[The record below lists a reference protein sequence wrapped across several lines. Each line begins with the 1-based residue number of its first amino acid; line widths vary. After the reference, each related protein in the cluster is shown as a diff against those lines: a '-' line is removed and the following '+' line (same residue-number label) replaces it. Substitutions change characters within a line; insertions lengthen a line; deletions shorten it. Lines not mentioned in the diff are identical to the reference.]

1 VFEPK
6 QRRGLPR
13 PAESLS
19 STAHYPRLMLQRQTT
34 KPAVIEAVIGPKKT
48 RLDLQLFTS
57 VHDLPNTAA
66 DPILTWLSQAAN
78 RGKLWLAIAV
88 LMGTRKGP
96 TRRAALRGMG
106 SLWVSSAVSN
116 GLIKPIFRRVR
127 PVAYPD
133 IPITRTLRRA
143 PRTFSFP
150 SGHSASA
157 AAFATGVALEAPIVG
172 AAIAPIALAVGFSRI
187 RVGVHYPGDVLAGF
201 AIGSGLA
208 LTSQHWWKVRP
219 ARPAKVRPTQVAP
232 ALAGGEG
239 MVIAINP
246 NSGSANDDT
255 VALIRAALPAAEI
268 IELTP
273 DSLLADLL
281 EEAASRAKA
290 LGVAGGDGTVAAAA
304 AVAIEHDLP
313 LAVIPAGTLNHFAAD
328 VGIQSLDDV
337 VSGLEAG
344 EAVRVDIAEVGGIPF
359 LNTASIGAYP
369 VMVRRRDE
377 LAPRLGKWP
386 SLVVAAAQVLR
397 SQKPIHVDLNGK
409 RVAAWIVF
417 VGNCSYT
424 PRGLSPAWRPR
435 LEDGM
440 LDVQYLRADT
450 KWSRSRTVLTQ
461 LFGITEHTGLYVDEI
476 VKELR
481 VVSHSGPQEIARDG
495 EPAESANEFHF
506 VKRPRQLIVY
516 RPHDL

>member
-1 VFEPK
+1 MP
-6 QRRGLPR
+6 
-13 PAESLS
+13 
-19 STAHYPRLMLQRQTT
+19 QRQSMM
-34 KPAVIEAVIGPKKT
+34 PAALTPKKQP
-48 RLDLQLFTS
+48 LDLHLFTT
-57 VHDLPNTAA
+57 VHDLPSNPT
-66 DPILTWLSQAAN
+66 DRWLTWLSQAAN
-78 RGKLWLAIAV
+78 KGKLWLVIAAV
-88 LMGTRKGP
+88 LGSRKGP

-106 SLWVSSAVSN
+106 SLWVSSAMSN
-116 GLIKPIFRRVR
+116 GVIKPIFRRVR

-133 IPITRTLRRA
+133 KPITRTLRRA

-201 AIGSGLA
+201 AIGSSLA
-208 LTSQHWWKVRP
+208 LASQHWWKVRP
-219 ARPAKVRPTQVAP
+219 TRPAKVRTTQVAP
-232 ALAGGEG
+232 ALPEG
-239 MVIAINP
+239 RGLVIAVNP
-246 NSGSANDDT
+246 NSGSANDDN
-255 VALIRAALPAAEI
+255 VALIRVALPAAEI
-268 IELTP
+268 VELAP
-273 DSLLADLL
+273 DSVLADLL
-281 EEAASRAKA
+281 DEVAGRAKA

-313 LAVIPAGTLNHFAAD
+313 LAVFPAGTLNHFAAD
-328 VGIQSLDDV
+328 VGISSIEDV
-337 VSGLEAG
+337 VAGIEAG
-344 EAVRVDIAEVGGIPF
+344 EAVWVDVAEVGGIPF

-369 VMVRRRDE
+369 EMVRRRDE

-397 SQKPIHVDLNGK
+397 NQQPIRVELNG
-409 RVAAWIVF
+409 VPVTAWIVF

-435 LEDGM
+435 LEDGL

-461 LFGITEHTGLYVDEI
+461 LFGITEHTGLYRDHM
-476 VKELR
+476 VKELKVR
-481 VVSHSGPQEIARDG
+481 SLSGPQEIARDG
-495 EPAESANEFHF
+495 EPAESATEFHF

>member
-1 VFEPK
+1 MVK
-6 QRRGLPR
+6 RH
-13 PAESLS
+13 AS
-19 STAHYPRLMLQRQTT
+19 
-34 KPAVIEAVIGPKKT
+34 
-48 RLDLQLFTS
+48 RLDLHLYST
-57 VHDLPNTAA
+57 VHELPHTAA
-66 DPILTWLSQAAN
+66 DRWLTWLSQAAN
-78 RGKLWLAIAV
+78 KGKLWLVIAA
-88 LMGTRKGP
+88 LLGTRKGP
-96 TRRAALRGMG
+96 TRRAAFRGMG
-106 SLWVSSAVSN
+106 SLWASSALSN

-157 AAFATGVALEAPIVG
+157 AAFATGVVLEAPIVG
-172 AAIAPIALAVGFSRI
+172 AAVAPIALAVGFSRI
-187 RVGVHYPGDVLAGF
+187 RVGVHYPGDVAAGF
-201 AIGSGLA
+201 AIGSTLA
-208 LTSQHWWKVRP
+208 LASQHWWKVRP
-219 ARPAKVRPTQVAP
+219 ARPAKVRTTQVAP
-232 ALAGGEG
+232 ALHGGEG

-246 NSGSANDDT
+246 NFGSANTDT
-255 VALIRAALPAAEI
+255 VAQIRTALPAAEI

-273 DSLLADLL
+273 DSVLGELLD
-281 EEAASRAKA
+281 EAAGTAKA

-304 AVAIEHDLP
+304 AVAVEHDLP

-328 VGIQSLDDV
+328 VGIRSLEDV
-337 VSGLEAG
+337 VSGIEVG

-369 VMVRRRDE
+369 EMVRRRDQ

-386 SLVVAAAQVLR
+386 SLVIAAAQVLHD
-397 SQKPIHVDLNGK
+397 QKPIRMELNGTT
-409 RVAAWIVF
+409 VSAWIVF

-461 LFGITEHTGLYVDEI
+461 LFGITEHTGLYRDQM

-481 VVSHSGPQEIARDG
+481 VVSRSGPQEIARDG
-495 EPAESANEFHF
+495 EPAESATEFHF

>member
-1 VFEPK
+1 MP
-6 QRRGLPR
+6 
-13 PAESLS
+13 
-19 STAHYPRLMLQRQTT
+19 QRQSMM
-34 KPAVIEAVIGPKKT
+34 PAALTPKKQP
-48 RLDLQLFTS
+48 LDLHLFTT
-57 VHDLPNTAA
+57 VHDLPSNPT
-66 DPILTWLSQAAN
+66 DRWLTWLSQAAN
-78 RGKLWLAIAV
+78 KGKLWLVVAAV
-88 LMGTRKGP
+88 LGTRKGP

-106 SLWVSSAVSN
+106 SLWVSSAMSN
-116 GLIKPIFRRVR
+116 GVIKPIFRRVR

-133 IPITRTLRRA
+133 KPITRTLRRA

-201 AIGSGLA
+201 AIGSSLA
-208 LTSQHWWKVRP
+208 LASQHWWKVRP
-219 ARPAKVRPTQVAP
+219 TRPAKVRTTQVAP
-232 ALAGGEG
+232 ALPEG
-239 MVIAINP
+239 RGLVIAVNP

-255 VALIRAALPAAEI
+255 VALIRVALPAAEI
-268 IELTP
+268 VELAP
-273 DSLLADLL
+273 DSVLADLL
-281 EEAASRAKA
+281 DEVAGRAKA
-290 LGVAGGDGTVAAAA
+290 LGVAGGDGTVAAAG

-313 LAVIPAGTLNHFAAD
+313 LAVFPAGTLNHFAAD
-328 VGIQSLDDV
+328 VGISSIEDV
-337 VSGLEAG
+337 VAGIEAG
-344 EAVRVDIAEVGGIPF
+344 EAVRVDVAEVGGIPF

-369 VMVRRRDE
+369 EMVRRRDE
-377 LAPRLGKWP
+377 LAPQLGKWP
-386 SLVVAAAQVLR
+386 SLVLAAAQVLR
-397 SQKPIHVDLNGK
+397 NQKPIRVELNG
-409 RVAAWIVF
+409 VPVTAWIVF

-435 LEDGM
+435 LEDGL

-461 LFGITEHTGLYVDEI
+461 LFGITEHTGLYRDHM
-476 VKELR
+476 VKELKVR
-481 VVSHSGPQEIARDG
+481 SLSGPQEIARDG
-495 EPAESANEFHF
+495 EPAESATEFHF

>member
-1 VFEPK
+1 M
-6 QRRGLPR
+6 
-13 PAESLS
+13 PA
-19 STAHYPRLMLQRQTT
+19 ALMPE
-34 KPAVIEAVIGPKKT
+34 KNKKT

-57 VHDLPNTAA
+57 VHDLPNNPS
-66 DPILTWLSQAAN
+66 DRWLTWLSQAAN
-78 RGKLWLAIAV
+78 KGKLWLVIAA
-88 LMGTRKGP
+88 LLGIRKGP
-96 TRRAALRGMG
+96 TRRAALRAMG
-106 SLWVSSAVSN
+106 SLWFSSALSN
-116 GLIKPIFRRVR
+116 GVIKPIFRRVR

-201 AIGSGLA
+201 TIGTTVALA
-208 LTSQHWWKVRP
+208 SQHWWKVRP
-219 ARPAKVRPTQVAP
+219 TRPAVVRQTQVAP
-232 ALAGGEG
+232 ALPEG
-239 MVIAINP
+239 QGLVIAVNP
-246 NSGSANDDT
+246 NSGSANGDS
-255 VALIRAALPAAEI
+255 VARIRTALPGAEI
-268 IELTP
+268 IELAP
-273 DSLLADLL
+273 DSVLADLL
-281 EEAASRAKA
+281 DEAAPRAKA
-290 LGVAGGDGTVAAAA
+290 FGVAGGDGTVAAAA
-304 AVAIEHDLP
+304 AVAVEHDLP

-328 VGIQSLDDV
+328 VGIRSLDDV
-337 VSGLEAG
+337 VSGIEAG

-369 VMVRRRDE
+369 EMVRRRDE

-386 SLVVAAAQVLR
+386 SLVVAAAQVLHG
-397 SQKPIHVDLNGK
+397 QQPIKLEING
-409 RVAAWIVF
+409 VPVSTWIVF

-435 LEDGM
+435 LEDGL

-461 LFGITEHTGLYVDEI
+461 LFGITEHTGLYHDEM

-481 VVSHSGPQEIARDG
+481 VRSLSGPQEIARDG
-495 EPAESANEFHF
+495 EPAESATEFHF

-516 RPHDL
+516 RPHEL